1 MKSGIYELDEKTL
14 RRINKTKINL
24 LKTTRIKQ
32 NSGSVN
38 QGTHN

>member
-14 RRINKTKINL
+14 RRINKTKISL
-24 LKTTRIKQ
+24 LKTAQIKQ